1 MNVSVARAKFVLVSL
16 CFVEGTRETGLML
29 TLTDAA
35 QSARPD
41 YTAVSTSSLI
51 LEALSCLT
59 FRHYHTTHQHLCL
72 NFTLACMYG
81 NSYGDPV
88 RSVQE
93 LCSSS
98 TLF

>member
-51 LEALSCLT
+51 LA
-59 FRHYHTTHQHLCL
+59 
-72 NFTLACMYG
+72 
-81 NSYGDPV
+81 
-88 RSVQE
+88 
-93 LCSSS
+93 
-98 TLF
+98 